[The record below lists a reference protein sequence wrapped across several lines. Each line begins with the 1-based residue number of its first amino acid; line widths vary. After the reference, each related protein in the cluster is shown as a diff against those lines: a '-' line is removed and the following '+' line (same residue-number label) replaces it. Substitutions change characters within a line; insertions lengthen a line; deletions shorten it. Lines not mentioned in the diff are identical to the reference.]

1 MTEHP
6 VAQWSN
12 KPPMWVFSPLW
23 DAPDYSS
30 LCKRGIT
37 APLIT
42 RHNQTP
48 STVWCY
54 NVRVYKVQTES
65 IYTYGLCAM
74 GRDTSVDRRAP
85 LNHRSSE
92 KPGPGPSSAI
102 TNVYCSR
109 SERMLCG
116 ILEQTNT
123 PQPRQGINTGS
134 PPRPPHRKQLCGRG
148 CGGQLKTHMP
158 RYVNIHGHIYR
169 HVTFRISEVVD
180 FISLNHE
187 TDFWSSS
194 KIWLLVS
201 DESCMVSSWS
211 FSSWTCFKL
220 MEHLGQV
227 G

>member
-1 MTEHP
+1 
-6 VAQWSN
+6 
-12 KPPMWVFSPLW
+12 MWVFSPLR

-30 LCKRGIT
+30 KWDIT

-42 RHNQTP
+42 RHNQTL
-48 STVWCY
+48 STY
-54 NVRVYKVQTES
+54 NVHVYKVQTES

-85 LNHRSSE
+85 LNPRSSD
-92 KPGPGPSSAI
+92 KPSSGPSSAI

-109 SERMLCG
+109 SERMICG

-134 PPRPPHRKQLCGRG
+134 SSAD
-148 CGGQLKTHMP
+148 GGVEDSWKHTCHATSTFTAIQTC
-158 RYVNIHGHIYR
+158 
-169 HVTFRISEVVD
+169 VTFRISEVVD
-180 FISLNHE
+180 FISSNHE

-201 DESCMVSSWS
+201 EESCMGSSWS
-211 FSSWTCFKL
+211 FSSWTCFRL
-220 MEHLGQV
+220 IEHLG
-227 G
+227 